1 LPLPDFNFSL
11 KYLGDYPHASVLFLI
26 EGKRGNEVKNM
37 VEEIY
42 TNNITDSHLLVF
54 DLDGTLVNTDMVNY
68 LAYKDAIQQI
78 IGLDLAIAHNKYER
92 FTREKLFS
100 IVGNL
105 TDIQYKKII
114 KMKNEVYQKYLS
126 KSKVNT
132 FMLDVIQQFI
142 NTNKIILAT
151 NSRKN
156 RAEMVLQ
163 YHGLTNIFDY
173 LFFKEEYNQ
182 KSKFLHVINY
192 FGVSASL
199 IFVFE
204 NDNDE
209 VRKAIESGIPDGN
222 IIKVTNRGKKK

>member
-1 LPLPDFNFSL
+1 
-11 KYLGDYPHASVLFLI
+11 
-26 EGKRGNEVKNM
+26 M

-54 DLDGTLVNTDMVNY
+54 DLDGTVVNTDMVNN
-68 LAYKDAIQQI
+68 LAYKEAIQQI
-78 IGLDLAIAHNKYER
+78 IGMDLPIAHSKDER

-100 IVGNL
+100 IIDNL
-105 TDIQYKKII
+105 TDLQYEKIVE
-114 KMKNEVYQKYLS
+114 MKNGIYQKYLAMS
-126 KSKVNT
+126 EVNAC
-132 FMLDVIQQFI
+132 VIGVIEKYI

-163 YHGLTNIFDY
+163 HHGLKNIFDY
-173 LFFKEEYNQ
+173 MFFKEDYKQE
-182 KSKFLHVINY
+182 SKFLYVVNY
-192 FGVSASL
+192 FGVSANL

-209 VRKAIESGIPDGN
+209 IRKAIASGIPDRN
-222 IIKVTNRGKKK
+222 VVKVTKREKYE